1 MTKQE
6 QARWDEVRK
15 GLKAVIN
22 HVFQA
27 GHNEGANL
35 VLNETRGKPRPIANR
50 KELIE
55 EFVAEV
61 LDTRGLCVLHP
72 EQELPKAQVLFSGLY
87 TEESVYKQAQQ
98 DMRGW
103 KRVI

>member
-6 QARWDEVRK
+6 QARWDEVR
-15 GLKAVIN
+15 
-22 HVFQA
+22 
-27 GHNEGANL
+27 NE
-35 VLNETRGKPRPIANR
+35 IAKYLTKR
-50 KELIE
+50 FVWYDDA
-55 EFVAEV
+55 EFPKDECHREAEHI
-61 LDTRGLCVLHP
+61 LSMASIAVLHP